1 MNQPK
6 SWIDIR
12 GFWDTTVTNE
22 IRYTGPSDNQPPP
35 VGNILNDEMV
45 NKGKITCKAFFP
57 ETVSEARILFGY
69 SSQSGKH
76 YTAGL
81 GGWGTGYTIQIFDP
95 NSGWRGLKLAGNK
108 DNLRAG
114 REYLIEVQI
123 TGSNISLFVDHVM
136 VLEHVLEE
144 RLEGNQIGLC
154 AVGITEVVFK
164 DYFFESQKPDIFVMM
179 EFSEPYDTLYK
190 EVIIPICEEV
200 GLNVIRAD
208 DVFSE
213 HGVVLQDIV
222 KSIIESEIII
232 AEITPSNQNV
242 FYELGYAHALKKPA
256 ILLAEKGKKLP
267 FDIQGY
273 RTLFYE
279 NSIKG
284 KKAIMENLN
293 KYLKAILNI
302 RKSNA

>member
-1 MNQPK
+1 VESAIVEGQ
-6 SWIDIR
+6 IAGLAAAGR
-12 GFWDTTVTNE
+12 
-22 IRYTGPSDNQPPP
+22 
-35 VGNILNDEMV
+35 
-45 NKGKITCKAFFP
+45 AA
-57 ETVSEARILFGY
+57 EARILFGY

-190 EVIIPICEEV
+190 EVIIPICEEA

>member
-12 GFWDTTVTNE
+12 GRWDRSTTDE
-22 IRYTGPSDNQPPP
+22 IRYTGPSDNQIPSI
-35 VGNILNDEMV
+35 GFILNEGMV
-45 NKGKITCKAFFP
+45 NKGRIICKASFP

-69 SSQSGKH
+69 SSQSGR
-76 YTAGL
+76 YYSAGL
-81 GGWGTGYTIQIFDP
+81 GGWGSGYAIQEFDP
-95 NSGWRGLKLAGNK
+95 NFGWKALKLAGNAA
-108 DNLRAG
+108 NLRTKQ
-114 REYLIEVQI
+114 EYHIEVQI
-123 TGSNISLFVDHVM
+123 TGSKISLFVDDVR
-136 VLEHVLEE
+136 VLEHILDEPV
-144 RLEGNQIGLC
+144 EGNQIGLF
-154 AVGITEVVFK
+154 AVGATEVLFK
-164 DYFFESQKPDIFVMM
+164 DYFFESQKPDIFVVMQ
-179 EFSEPYDTLYK
+179 FSEPYDALYK
-190 EVIIPICEEV
+190 DVIIPICEEF

-213 HGVVLQDIV
+213 HGVILQDIV
-222 KSIIESEIII
+222 KSIIESEIIV

-284 KKAIMENLN
+284 KKDIIENFK

-302 RKSNA
+302 KEK